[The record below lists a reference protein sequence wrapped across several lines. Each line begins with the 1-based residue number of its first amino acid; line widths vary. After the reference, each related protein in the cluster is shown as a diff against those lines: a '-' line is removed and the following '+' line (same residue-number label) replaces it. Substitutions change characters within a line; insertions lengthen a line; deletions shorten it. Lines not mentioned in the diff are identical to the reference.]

1 MTDRFTRTFLPLIG
15 HWTETT
21 GITRGGAL
29 VAVLHVVGYAGELA
43 SAAQLVAQCEG
54 ENLVIRNVAAPGLEV
69 WTHFVRRPEQAARA
83 LPDCRSWYARRFDAE
98 YRERCLGSALF
109 RNDLFVTIVM
119 QPDAGLAASL
129 RALRRH
135 AVPWKRGGKGPFA
148 HARADDWF
156 LREFEDVVSK
166 VEAGLSRLGARRLG
180 MRREN
185 GVWFSEIAEAQYQ
198 ALNGYYRPIPLT
210 CGDLGALLYQDRF
223 VFGAGAVEQRGTSGS
238 WYAAALSIKEYPART
253 HPLMF
258 DALLRVPCGV
268 VATDSFICRQ
278 KAQVLDQINFRGKQ
292 MMSAADPAVS
302 QIAELAQLA
311 DDVQSNRAVFGSHHR
326 VVVVRTRTLEGLG
339 RAASHVQ
346 ALMAS
351 AGMTVVRED
360 RALKAAVFSQLPG
373 NRGWRVRPGGLNSR
387 NYASLAAL
395 NNVPA
400 GSRRHRWGA
409 PLICFRTTADTEYAF
424 GFHVTDAPT
433 LPAEDLGTSVLTG
446 GPGAGKTTLLGGMLL
461 SAERQGA
468 RVVVIDKDCG
478 LAPMCRATGGVYLV
492 LPAGEPSGLAPLR
505 GLADTPED
513 RSFLEDFIKN
523 LILSDGGKPLTPDED
538 ARLKRAVALQM
549 RMPAEMRTL
558 EGVAGML
565 GQRDMEGAAA
575 RLRSWCRDG
584 RLGWAFDGDHDDLRL
599 DARLI
604 GFDTTALLKNPAV
617 SAPTLAYLFYRTRKL
632 LDGTPF
638 VLAVDEFWQAF
649 RVPSFVAM
657 AEDQIRTIRKKEG
670 VVLMATQSPHD
681 LVVSPIAHLFKQSVP
696 TKIFFG
702 DEGADPNDL
711 AALDLTAQEIR
722 VVKQTLPLMRH
733 AFLVKRPGGS
743 VICRFDLSAIRH
755 HVAVLSGREATYGLM
770 LRLIGRHGDRPED
783 WVPTFEAQ
791 AHLAAV
797 APSQHQHDKAVEEVA
812 A

>member
-1 MTDRFTRTFLPLIG
+1 MTDRLTRTSPPLLG
-15 HWTETT
+15 HRTEVV

-54 ENLVIRNVAAPGLEV
+54 ENLVIRNVAVPGLEI
-69 WTHFVRRPEQAARA
+69 WTHFVRRPEQEARA
-83 LPDCRSWYARRFDAE
+83 LPACRSWYARRFDAE

-109 RNDLFVTIVM
+109 RNDLFVTILM
-119 QPDAGLAASL
+119 RPDAGLAASL

-135 AVPWKRGGKGPFA
+135 AAPWKRGGKGPFA

-180 MRREN
+180 MRCEN

-223 VFGAGAVEQRGTSGS
+223 VFGTGAVEQRGTSGS
-238 WYAAALSIKEYPART
+238 WYAAALAIKEYPART

-326 VVVVRTRTLEGLG
+326 VVVVRARTLEGLD

-446 GPGAGKTTLLGGMLL
+446 GPGAGKTTFFNVITGLMPPSGGEMRFNGLRIVGSPPHVIARQGMARTFQNLRIFNNMTVLENVQVGLQCRSSYPLLRNLLRDPIRAATNAEMRRRAREILELIDARMDPNQVAGRLPYGKQRLLEIARAIATTPQLLLLDEPVAGMNPQETAALMETLWRIRKELKVTVLL
-461 SAERQGA
+461 IEHDMSLVMPLAERITVFENG
-468 RVVVIDKDCG
+468 RTI
-478 LAPMCRATGGVYLV
+478 
-492 LPAGEPSGLAPLR
+492 
-505 GLADTPED
+505 AD
-513 RSFLEDFIKN
+513 
-523 LILSDGGKPLTPDED
+523 GTPDEVRSD
-538 ARLKRAVALQM
+538 PRVIEAYL
-549 RMPAEMRTL
+549 
-558 EGVAGML
+558 
-565 GQRDMEGAAA
+565 GAA
-575 RLRSWCRDG
+575 RGES
-584 RLGWAFDGDHDDLRL
+584 H
-599 DARLI
+599 
-604 GFDTTALLKNPAV
+604 
-617 SAPTLAYLFYRTRKL
+617 
-632 LDGTPF
+632 
-638 VLAVDEFWQAF
+638 
-649 RVPSFVAM
+649 
-657 AEDQIRTIRKKEG
+657 
-670 VVLMATQSPHD
+670 
-681 LVVSPIAHLFKQSVP
+681 
-696 TKIFFG
+696 
-702 DEGADPNDL
+702 
-711 AALDLTAQEIR
+711 
-722 VVKQTLPLMRH
+722 
-733 AFLVKRPGGS
+733 
-743 VICRFDLSAIRH
+743 
-755 HVAVLSGREATYGLM
+755 
-770 LRLIGRHGDRPED
+770 
-783 WVPTFEAQ
+783 
-791 AHLAAV
+791 
-797 APSQHQHDKAVEEVA
+797 
-812 A
+812 

>member
-1 MTDRFTRTFLPLIG
+1 MTQHFTRAFLPLIG
-15 HWTETT
+15 HWTERV
-21 GITRGGAL
+21 GITRTGAL
-29 VAVLHVVGYAGELA
+29 VAVLHVGGYAGELA
-43 SAAQLVAQCEG
+43 SAAHLVAQCES

-69 WTHFVRRPEQAARA
+69 WTHLVRRPEQAART
-83 LPDCRSWYARRFDAE
+83 LPHCQSWYARRFDAE
-98 YRERCLGSALF
+98 YRDRCLGSALF
-109 RNDLFVTIVM
+109 RNDLFVTILM
-119 QPDAGLAASL
+119 RPDTGLAASL

-135 AVPWKRGGKGPFA
+135 APWKRRARGPFA
-148 HARADDWF
+148 HANADDGF
-156 LREFEDVVSK
+156 LRDFEDVVSK

-185 GVWFSEIAEAQYQ
+185 GVWFSEIAEAEYQ

-223 VFGAGAVEQRGTSGS
+223 VFGAGALEQRSTSGS
-238 WYAAALSIKEYPART
+238 WFAAALSIKEYPART

-258 DALLRVPCGV
+258 DALLRVPCGL

-326 VVVVRTRTLEGLG
+326 VVVVRARSLEGLD
-339 RAASHVQ
+339 RAASQVQ

-360 RALKAAVFSQLPG
+360 HALKAAVFSQLPG

-424 GFHVTDAPT
+424 GFHVADAPT

-492 LPAGEPSGLAPLR
+492 LPAGEASGLAPLR

-523 LILSDGGKPLTPDED
+523 LILSDGGRALTPDED
-538 ARLKRAVALQM
+538 ARLKRAVGLQM

-575 RLRSWCRDG
+575 RLRTWCRGG
-584 RLGWAFDGDHDDLRL
+584 RLGWAFDGERDDLRL

-649 RVPSFVAM
+649 RVPAFVAM

-681 LVVSPIAHLFKQSVP
+681 LVESPIAHLFKQSVP

-702 DEGADPNDL
+702 DEGADPDDL
-711 AALDLTAQEIR
+711 AALDLTPQEIR

-733 AFLVKRPGGS
+733 AFLIKRPGGS
-743 VICRFDLSAIRH
+743 VICRFDLGAIRH

-770 LRLIGRHGDRPED
+770 LRLIDRYGGRPED
-783 WVPTFEAQ
+783 WVPAFEEQ
-791 AHLAAV
+791 A
-797 APSQHQHDKAVEEVA
+797 PGAVETPSRSVSTTPAERVMA
-812 A
+812 